1 MSPPKLIVIDD
12 EVDLANF
19 VSNVAEQNGYVVEI
33 FNSGKLF
40 INEYHNQANVIILDI
55 MMPEIDGIE
64 LIRFLAGENCVAQI
78 VLISGF
84 DSGVLYSAK
93 KLANEQGLNIAGTL
107 SKPFRFDEIHKLLKG
122 LPIIQTSIPIHKST
136 QQISVEELQNAIN
149 SNELVTYYQPQVTIN
164 DYTKLSVEALVRWQ
178 HPEKGLL
185 GPDLFIPMAE
195 QYDLIDGL
203 TWVVLKQVMAQC
215 QAWAKLGLTVQ
226 VAINMSA
233 QTLQDLNLPI
243 KLGDLVKRYNLQASQ
258 FILEVTESALMT
270 ELIKSLEI
278 LTRLRM
284 KGFSLSIDDFGT
296 GYSSLIQLNRIPF
309 SELKI
314 DKSFVINMKNEP
326 EALAIVETVILLGNK
341 LGMDIVAEG
350 VENKDNL
357 ESLSNLG
364 CTIAQG
370 YYISK
375 PISGD
380 KITNWLL
387 NKVGSQ
393 NIKKI

>member
-1 MSPPKLIVIDD
+1 VSAPRLIVIDD
-12 EVDLANF
+12 EIDLANF
-19 VSNVAEQNGYVVEI
+19 VSDVAKQNGYLVEK

-40 INEYHNQANVIILDI
+40 MNKYHNQANVIVLDI

-64 LIRFLAGENCVAQI
+64 LIRFLAGKNCVAQI

-107 SKPFRFDEIHKLLKG
+107 NKPFRFDEIHKLLKG
-122 LPIIQTSIPIHKST
+122 LPIIQTSIPLHKSR

-149 SNELVTYYQPQVTIN
+149 SNELVTYYQPQVTLN
-164 DYTKLSVEALVRWQ
+164 DYSKLSVEALVRWQ

-185 GPDLFIPMAE
+185 GPDLFIPIAE

-215 QAWAKLGLTVQ
+215 QTWAKLGLTVQ

-233 QTLQDLNLPI
+233 KTLQDLNLPR

-350 VENKDNL
+350 VEDKGNL

-370 YYISK
+370 YFISQ
-375 PISGD
+375 PLPGD
-380 KITNWLL
+380 EITNWLL
-387 NKVGSQ
+387 HKVGSK
-393 NIKKI
+393 NYKKI